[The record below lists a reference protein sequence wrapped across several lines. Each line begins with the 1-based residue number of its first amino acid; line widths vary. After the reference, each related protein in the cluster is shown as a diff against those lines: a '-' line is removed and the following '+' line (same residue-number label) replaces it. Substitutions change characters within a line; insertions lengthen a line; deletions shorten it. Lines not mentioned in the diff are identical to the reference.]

1 MNTAEEAPIE
11 GDKMKRHGYLIA
23 AILFFC
29 ILAAALKASAE
40 TATLE
45 WDANATQPD
54 GYRIYAQTTT
64 TGEYAKPPVWEGPG
78 TVNTCT
84 IEFAEPEQVRFV
96 ATAFI
101 RGGLDGRII
110 ESEYSNEVIWTP
122 TSMKPEAPK
131 GLRLIIEKIIGWIKN
146 GNWKS

>member
-1 MNTAEEAPIE
+1 MTNRQ
-11 GDKMKRHGYLIA
+11 GCLFV

-40 TATLE
+40 TVTLE

-54 GYRIYAQTTT
+54 GYRIYAQMTT

-78 TVNTCT
+78 TVTTCT
-84 IEFAEPEQVRFV
+84 IEFAEPKQVRFV

-101 RGGLDGRII
+101 NGNLDNTEI
-110 ESEYSNEVIWTP
+110 ESGYSNEVIWTP
-122 TSMKPEAPK
+122 TSMQPEAPK
-131 GLRLIIEKIIGWIKN
+131 GFRVLIDKIIGWFRT
-146 GNWKS
+146 GVWRS